1 MRISEFPYHA
11 QFTVNFNMIKAESAY
26 SKLDYIHIY
35 NIYIHLYLYIRHK
48 AYYMLI
54 SLCLRVLSV
63 IGNPQIS
70 LSAFYACLFDTYMR
84 VCLVR
89 VVCQG
94 RGGISGGGQ
103 LYLYLLSGPVS
114 QLVGPFRRGVG
125 QGKGEG

>member
-1 MRISEFPYHA
+1 
-11 QFTVNFNMIKAESAY
+11 
-26 SKLDYIHIY
+26 
-35 NIYIHLYLYIRHK
+35 
-48 AYYMLI
+48 MLT
-54 SLCLRVLSV
+54 SLCHRVLSV

-84 VCLVR
+84 VGWSKSCAKAEKGKR
-89 VVCQG
+89 G
-94 RGGISGGGQ
+94 RGE

>member
-1 MRISEFPYHA
+1 
-11 QFTVNFNMIKAESAY
+11 
-26 SKLDYIHIY
+26 
-35 NIYIHLYLYIRHK
+35 
-48 AYYMLI
+48 MLT
-54 SLCLRVLSV
+54 SLCHRVLSV

-84 VCLVR
+84 VWLVK

-94 RGGISGGGQ
+94 REWRAGRGE